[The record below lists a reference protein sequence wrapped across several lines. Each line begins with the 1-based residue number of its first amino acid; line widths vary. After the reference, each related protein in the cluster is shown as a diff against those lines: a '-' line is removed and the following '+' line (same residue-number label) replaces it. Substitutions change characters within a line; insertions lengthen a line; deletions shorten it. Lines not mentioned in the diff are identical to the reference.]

1 MQMRRQALSLLLWLF
16 LISAGSAASDV
27 LLNGTNIYL
36 TTGDS
41 YGLYQGYILSLKSV
55 SSDGSVWIQLDSN
68 DQMVKSE
75 IISSYGSF
83 VYNKTNRTILS
94 IKVDRVYSGSSDQ
107 ALVSFL
113 LYQFKDPD
121 MPLLN
126 QSGTIPS
133 NTHDTRNGDDQPRLK
148 SPREPIIWVLGI
160 FSILSLIYIL
170 RKLW

>member
-1 MQMRRQALSLLLWLF
+1 MQMRRQVLSLLLWLL

-36 TTGDS
+36 ATGDS

-55 SSDGSVWIQLDSN
+55 SSDGSVWLQLDSK
-68 DQMVKSE
+68 DQMIKSE
-75 IISSYGSF
+75 IVRNYGSF

-94 IKVDRVYSGSSDQ
+94 IKVGRVYSGSSDQ

-121 MPLLN
+121 MPLSN
-126 QSGTIPS
+126 QSGTLPS
-133 NTHDTRNGDDQPRLK
+133 NTRDTINDDETPIPK
-148 SPREPIIWVLGI
+148 SPREPVIWALGI
-160 FSILSLIYIL
+160 FSVLSLIYIL

>member
-1 MQMRRQALSLLLWLF
+1 MQMRRQVLSLLLSLF
-16 LISAGSAASDV
+16 LISTGSAASDV

-36 TTGDS
+36 ATGDS
-41 YGLYQGYILSLKSV
+41 YGLYQGYILNLKSV
-55 SSDGSVWIQLDSN
+55 SSDGSVWLQLDSN

-75 IISSYGSF
+75 IVSSYGSF
-83 VYNKTNRTILS
+83 VYNKSNRTILS

-121 MPLLN
+121 MPLSN
-126 QSGTIPS
+126 QSGTLPS
-133 NTHDTRNGDDQPRLK
+133 NTHDTGNDESPRLK
-148 SPREPIIWVLGI
+148 PPREPVIWALGI
-160 FSILSLIYIL
+160 FSVLSLIYIL